1 MTLEETLN
9 ELLVKLFKDILEIEA
24 KSLITEEFK
33 DITYNDMHIIE
44 AVGVDEPRNMKTV
57 AKLMSVTTGTLTKAM
72 DALCDKGYVI
82 RERSTKDK
90 RVIKLRL
97 TDRGLPFSSENGK
110 RTAPQS
116 SPIFLAFIDLTYS
129 YSTFFVATTSTPVPA
144 TSFMITSPICTGAAT
159 STVFNAFTQSKIFPF
174 GISSFVFTDTIS
186 ILPPDTRT
194 VEVTILVGFVTS
206 FRP

>member
-44 AVGVDEPRNMKTV
+44 AVGTDEPRNMKTV

-72 DALCDKGYVI
+72 DALCEKGYVV

-97 TDRGLPFSSENGK
+97 TDKGKSAYYHHEQFHRQMIKNIASEMSEQE
-110 RTAPQS
+110 TEVLIYA
-116 SPIFLAFIDLTYS
+116 LAKMVDYFHLNYYDTKEESQY
-129 YSTFFVATTSTPVPA
+129 VDW
-144 TSFMITSPICTGAAT
+144 
-159 STVFNAFTQSKIFPF
+159 SKIKQ
-174 GISSFVFTDTIS
+174 T
-186 ILPPDTRT
+186 
-194 VEVTILVGFVTS
+194 EEKE
-206 FRP
+206 

>member
-24 KSLITEEFK
+24 KSLITEEFN

-72 DALCDKGYVI
+72 DALCEKGYVV

-97 TDRGLPFSSENGK
+97 TDKGKSAYYHHEQFHRQMIKNIASEMSEQE
-110 RTAPQS
+110 TEVLIYA
-116 SPIFLAFIDLTYS
+116 LAKMVDYFHLNYYDTKEESQY
-129 YSTFFVATTSTPVPA
+129 VDW
-144 TSFMITSPICTGAAT
+144 
-159 STVFNAFTQSKIFPF
+159 SKIKQ
-174 GISSFVFTDTIS
+174 T
-186 ILPPDTRT
+186 
-194 VEVTILVGFVTS
+194 EEKE
-206 FRP
+206 

>member
-9 ELLVKLFKDILEIEA
+9 ELLVKLYKDILEIEA

-44 AVGVDEPRNMKTV
+44 AVGIDEPRNMKTV

-72 DALCDKGYVI
+72 DALCEKGYVV

-97 TDRGLPFSSENGK
+97 TDKGKSAYYHHEQFHRQMIKNIASEMSEQE
-110 RTAPQS
+110 TEVLIYA
-116 SPIFLAFIDLTYS
+116 LAKMVDYFHLNYYDTKEESQY
-129 YSTFFVATTSTPVPA
+129 VDW
-144 TSFMITSPICTGAAT
+144 
-159 STVFNAFTQSKIFPF
+159 SKIKQ
-174 GISSFVFTDTIS
+174 T
-186 ILPPDTRT
+186 
-194 VEVTILVGFVTS
+194 EEKE
-206 FRP
+206 

>member
-72 DALCDKGYVI
+72 DALCDKGYVV

-97 TDRGLPFSSENGK
+97 TDKGKSAYYHHEQFHRQMIKNIASEMTEQETEILIYALAKLAGK
-110 RTAPQS
+110 R
-116 SPIFLAFIDLTYS
+116 
-129 YSTFFVATTSTPVPA
+129 
-144 TSFMITSPICTGAAT
+144 SFGVDFS
-159 STVFNAFTQSKIFPF
+159 
-174 GISSFVFTDTIS
+174 
-186 ILPPDTRT
+186 
-194 VEVTILVGFVTS
+194 GFS
-206 FRP
+206 GWNKKCRCMRRF

>member
-97 TDRGLPFSSENGK
+97 TDRGKSAYYHHEQFHRQMIKNIAAEMNEQETEILIY
-110 RTAPQS
+110 A
-116 SPIFLAFIDLTYS
+116 LAKLVDYFHLNYYDTKEESQYIDW
-129 YSTFFVATTSTPVPA
+129 A
-144 TSFMITSPICTGAAT
+144 
-159 STVFNAFTQSKIFPF
+159 KIKQKE
-174 GISSFVFTDTIS
+174 D
-186 ILPPDTRT
+186 
-194 VEVTILVGFVTS
+194 EE
-206 FRP
+206 

>member
-24 KSLITEEFK
+24 ESLITEEFK

-72 DALCDKGYVI
+72 DALCDKGYVV

-97 TDRGLPFSSENGK
+97 TDKGKSAYYHHEQFHRQMIKNIASEM
-110 RTAPQS
+110 TEQETEILIYA
-116 SPIFLAFIDLTYS
+116 LAKLVDYFHLNYYDTKEDSQYIDW
-129 YSTFFVATTSTPVPA
+129 A
-144 TSFMITSPICTGAAT
+144 
-159 STVFNAFTQSKIFPF
+159 KIKQKE
-174 GISSFVFTDTIS
+174 D
-186 ILPPDTRT
+186 
-194 VEVTILVGFVTS
+194 EE
-206 FRP
+206 

>member
-44 AVGVDEPRNMKTV
+44 AVGIDEPRNMKTV

-72 DALCDKGYVI
+72 DALCEKGYVV

-97 TDRGLPFSSENGK
+97 TDKGKSAYYHHEQFHRQMIKNIASEMSEQE
-110 RTAPQS
+110 TEVLIYA
-116 SPIFLAFIDLTYS
+116 LAKMVDYFHLNYYDTKEESQY
-129 YSTFFVATTSTPVPA
+129 VDW
-144 TSFMITSPICTGAAT
+144 
-159 STVFNAFTQSKIFPF
+159 SKI
-174 GISSFVFTDTIS
+174 TQT
-186 ILPPDTRT
+186 
-194 VEVTILVGFVTS
+194 EEKE
-206 FRP
+206 

>member
-24 KSLITEEFK
+24 KSLITEEFN

-72 DALCDKGYVI
+72 DALCEKGYVV

-97 TDRGLPFSSENGK
+97 TDRGKSAYYHHEQFHRQMIKNIAAEMNEQETEILIY
-110 RTAPQS
+110 A
-116 SPIFLAFIDLTYS
+116 LAKLVDYFHLNYYDTKEESQYIDW
-129 YSTFFVATTSTPVPA
+129 A
-144 TSFMITSPICTGAAT
+144 
-159 STVFNAFTQSKIFPF
+159 KIKQKE
-174 GISSFVFTDTIS
+174 D
-186 ILPPDTRT
+186 
-194 VEVTILVGFVTS
+194 EE
-206 FRP
+206 

>member
-1 MTLEETLN
+1 MTLEATLN

-97 TDRGLPFSSENGK
+97 TDKGK
-110 RTAPQS
+110 SAYYHHEQFHRQMIKNIAAEMNEQETEILIYA
-116 SPIFLAFIDLTYS
+116 LAKLVDYFHLNYYDTKEESQYIDW
-129 YSTFFVATTSTPVPA
+129 
-144 TSFMITSPICTGAAT
+144 
-159 STVFNAFTQSKIFPF
+159 SKIKQRE
-174 GISSFVFTDTIS
+174 D
-186 ILPPDTRT
+186 
-194 VEVTILVGFVTS
+194 EE
-206 FRP
+206 

>member
-44 AVGVDEPRNMKTV
+44 AVGIDEPRNMKTV

-72 DALCDKGYVI
+72 DALCEKGYVV

-97 TDRGLPFSSENGK
+97 TDRGKSAYYHHEQFHRQMIKNIAAEMNEQETEILIY
-110 RTAPQS
+110 A
-116 SPIFLAFIDLTYS
+116 LAKLVDYFHLNYYDTKEESQYIDW
-129 YSTFFVATTSTPVPA
+129 A
-144 TSFMITSPICTGAAT
+144 
-159 STVFNAFTQSKIFPF
+159 KIKQKE
-174 GISSFVFTDTIS
+174 D
-186 ILPPDTRT
+186 
-194 VEVTILVGFVTS
+194 EE
-206 FRP
+206 

>member
-44 AVGVDEPRNMKTV
+44 AVGLDEPRNMKTV

-72 DALCDKGYVI
+72 DALCEKGYVV

-97 TDRGLPFSSENGK
+97 TDKGKSAYYHHEQFHRQMIKNIASEMSEQE
-110 RTAPQS
+110 TEVLIYA
-116 SPIFLAFIDLTYS
+116 LAKMVDYFHLNYYDTKEESQY
-129 YSTFFVATTSTPVPA
+129 VDW
-144 TSFMITSPICTGAAT
+144 
-159 STVFNAFTQSKIFPF
+159 SKIKQ
-174 GISSFVFTDTIS
+174 T
-186 ILPPDTRT
+186 
-194 VEVTILVGFVTS
+194 EEKE
-206 FRP
+206 

>member
-24 KSLITEEFK
+24 KSLITEEFN

-44 AVGVDEPRNMKTV
+44 AVGVDEPRNMKMV

-97 TDRGLPFSSENGK
+97 TDRGKSAYYHHEQFHRQMIKNIASEMSEQE
-110 RTAPQS
+110 TEVLIYA
-116 SPIFLAFIDLTYS
+116 LAKMVDYFHLNYYDTKEESQY
-129 YSTFFVATTSTPVPA
+129 VDW
-144 TSFMITSPICTGAAT
+144 
-159 STVFNAFTQSKIFPF
+159 SKIKQ
-174 GISSFVFTDTIS
+174 T
-186 ILPPDTRT
+186 
-194 VEVTILVGFVTS
+194 EEKE
-206 FRP
+206 

>member
-44 AVGVDEPRNMKTV
+44 AVGIDEPRNMKTV

-72 DALCDKGYVI
+72 DALCEKGYVV

-97 TDRGLPFSSENGK
+97 TDKGKSAYYHHEQFHRQMIKNIASEMSEQETEGLIY
-110 RTAPQS
+110 A
-116 SPIFLAFIDLTYS
+116 LAKMVDYFHLNYYDTKEESQY
-129 YSTFFVATTSTPVPA
+129 VDW
-144 TSFMITSPICTGAAT
+144 
-159 STVFNAFTQSKIFPF
+159 SKIKQ
-174 GISSFVFTDTIS
+174 T
-186 ILPPDTRT
+186 
-194 VEVTILVGFVTS
+194 EEKE
-206 FRP
+206 

>member
-44 AVGVDEPRNMKTV
+44 AVGIDEPRHMKTV

-72 DALCDKGYVI
+72 DALCEKGYVV

-97 TDRGLPFSSENGK
+97 TDKGKSAYYHHEQFHRQMIKNIASEMSEQE
-110 RTAPQS
+110 TEVLIYA
-116 SPIFLAFIDLTYS
+116 LAKMVDYFHLNYYDTKEESQY
-129 YSTFFVATTSTPVPA
+129 VDW
-144 TSFMITSPICTGAAT
+144 
-159 STVFNAFTQSKIFPF
+159 SKIKQ
-174 GISSFVFTDTIS
+174 T
-186 ILPPDTRT
+186 
-194 VEVTILVGFVTS
+194 EEKE
-206 FRP
+206 

>member
-72 DALCDKGYVI
+72 DALCDKGYVV

-97 TDRGLPFSSENGK
+97 TDKGK
-110 RTAPQS
+110 SAYYHHEQFHRQMIKNIAAEMNEQETEILIYA
-116 SPIFLAFIDLTYS
+116 LAKLVDYFHLNYYDTKEESQYIDW
-129 YSTFFVATTSTPVPA
+129 
-144 TSFMITSPICTGAAT
+144 
-159 STVFNAFTQSKIFPF
+159 SKIKQRE
-174 GISSFVFTDTIS
+174 D
-186 ILPPDTRT
+186 
-194 VEVTILVGFVTS
+194 EE
-206 FRP
+206 